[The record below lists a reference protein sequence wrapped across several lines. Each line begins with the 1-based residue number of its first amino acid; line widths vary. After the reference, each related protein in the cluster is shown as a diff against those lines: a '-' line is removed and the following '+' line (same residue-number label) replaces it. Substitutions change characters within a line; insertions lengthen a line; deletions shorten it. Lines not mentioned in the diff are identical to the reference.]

1 MNEYIQIF
9 ALVTGIIYMVMQIT
23 QYKLMW
29 YVDLLT
35 AGAACYVS
43 VANFQDGVWAP
54 VWAQAAMNAYYIVM
68 AVVGIVKWKQF
79 DEKSGGRLHIVK
91 PEKSDA
97 AVAAAIL
104 AVGSPLL
111 CFLLSRTNDPAPI
124 ADGLSMM
131 FSIVGTWFL
140 AKSFLENWA
149 MWIAADILAVIIY
162 GSQDAW
168 WMAVLY
174 FCYIISSVIGIS
186 HWKKNGIHISDQ

>member
-23 QYKLMW
+23 QHKLMW

-68 AVVGIVKWKQF
+68 ALVGIIKWKF
-79 DEKSGGRLHIVK
+79 YREESGGRLHLVK
-91 PEKSDA
+91 PGRKDA
-97 AVAAAIL
+97 VLAAAIL
-104 AVGSPLL
+104 ILGSPLL
-111 CFLLSRTNDPAPI
+111 CLLLGRTNDPAPVT
-124 ADGLSMM
+124 DGLSMM

-140 AKSFLENWA
+140 AKSFLENWS
-149 MWIAADILAVIIY
+149 MWIVADALAVIVF
-162 GSQDAW
+162 GSQGAW
-168 WMAVLY
+168 WMAALY
-174 FCYIISSVIGIS
+174 FCYIISSVIGIH
-186 HWKKNGIHISDQ
+186 HWKKNGIYISDK